1 MKIVIIGSGYVG
13 LVTAA
18 CFSEVGLDVWCVDV
32 DEAKVEQL
40 RRGEC
45 PIFEPGLPE
54 LLTRNLAAGR
64 LHFHDLRGLLY

>member
-45 PIFEPGLPE
+45 PISSPDF
-54 LLTRNLAAGR
+54 RNC
-64 LHFHDLRGLLY
+64 